1 MTCYGVYQHP
11 TVFGVYF
18 RLIYPKTKTDTP
30 QDTPKKEGK
39 TYGTERYEDQRRKDI
54 GYDHCICDF
63 VDIR

>member
-54 GYDHCICDF
+54 G
-63 VDIR
+63 